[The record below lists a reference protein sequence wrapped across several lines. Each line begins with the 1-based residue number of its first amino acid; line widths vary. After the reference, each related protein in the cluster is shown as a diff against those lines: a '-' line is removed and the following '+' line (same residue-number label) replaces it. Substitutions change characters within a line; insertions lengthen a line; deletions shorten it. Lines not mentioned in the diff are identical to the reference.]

1 MQFRLREQGVL
12 KLAHQLATGPP
23 DTLLKDWQQPPTSL
37 FLNKQDKLPDNTRA
51 IAVQQVRQQLCRI
64 TQFDQV
70 FEGAAMLGQG
80 VDQLKRYLVSK
91 ARKGTWLM
99 PPGQAS
105 ASTPSELAVEL
116 VREKLFRRLNQE
128 LPYTLAVAT
137 ESVRQLPEGQGLSIV
152 VSVTVKSKR
161 VKAIVV
167 GKGGEIIQDYVTVP
181 TQKELS
187 RVLQV
192 PVQLVVTVK
201 VADG

>member
-1 MQFRLREQGVL
+1 
-12 KLAHQLATGPP
+12 
-23 DTLLKDWQQPPTSL
+23 
-37 FLNKQDKLPDNTRA
+37 
-51 IAVQQVRQQLCRI
+51 
-64 TQFDQV
+64 
-70 FEGAAMLGQG
+70 
-80 VDQLKRYLVSK
+80 
-91 ARKGTWLM
+91 M

-128 LPYTLAVAT
+128 LPYTLAIAT
-137 ESVRQLPEGQGLSIV
+137 ESVRQLPEGQGLSILV
-152 VSVTVKSKR
+152 GVTVKNKR

-167 GKGGEIIQDYVTVP
+167 GKGGEIIQDYVAVP

-192 PVQLVVTVK
+192 PVQLVVTIR